1 MTANAELDGAGA
13 SADLLS
19 LAAIAVGTVP
29 TPEQRRREDD
39 LLAAALARRALLRSE
54 GYFGP
59 PPTKPAHG
67 ESGPES
73 PPPIS
78 VRVAPS
84 VFSFD
89 NDLSESSSL
98 KSSVV
103 DHVYENGM
111 RYHGFRAGKYP
122 FPNDDV
128 EQNRDDMKHTMAQM
142 LCHDAYFYSPI
153 EDALE
158 AGGEVL
164 DLGTLVSLPSI
175 RPAPPRLGC
184 KDRPGRSAKTD
195 LAGQSA
201 GKRLLQ
207 PTTCPHS
214 AGGCCFTTNREADL
228 ALHIAGTGTGIWAI
242 ERKWLAAF
250 RCPGSCTT
258 QPGRGQL
265 HPSGST
271 TTNPQP

>member
-1 MTANAELDGAGA
+1 MTANAELDGAAAAA

-19 LAAIAVGTVP
+19 SAAIAVGTVP

-39 LLAAALARRALLRSE
+39 LLAAALARGALLRSE
-54 GYFGP
+54 GYFDP

-67 ESGPES
+67 EPGPES
-73 PPPIS
+73 PPAIS

-84 VFSFD
+84 IFSFD

-164 DLGTLVSLPSI
+164 DLGTLVPLPAAHPAAAELQ
-175 RPAPPRLGC
+175 RPTWPVN
-184 KDRPGRSAKTD
+184 RPGKGFCNQQRART
-195 LAGQSA
+195 A
-201 GKRLLQ
+201 
-207 PTTCPHS
+207 P
-214 AGGCCFTTNREADL
+214 
-228 ALHIAGTGTGIWAI
+228 
-242 ERKWLAAF
+242 AAF
-250 RCPGSCTT
+250 VSPRIGGLTSRYTS
-258 QPGRGQL
+258 QVPGRVFGLLGVSGLQL
-265 HPSGST
+265 SIVPGLVPPSRAAASFAARPVPP
-271 TTNPQP
+271 PQTRSR

>member
-19 LAAIAVGTVP
+19 SAAIAVGTVP

-39 LLAAALARRALLRSE
+39 LLAAALARGALLRSE

-175 RPAPPRLGC
+175 RPAPSRPGC
-184 KDRPGRSAKTD
+184 KGRPGRSIGRKKTF
-195 LAGQSA
+195 ATNNVPAQRR
-201 GKRLLQ
+201 RLLF
-207 PTTCPHS
+207 HHES
-214 AGGCCFTTNREADL
+214 GG
-228 ALHIAGTGTGIWAI
+228 
-242 ERKWLAAF
+242 
-250 RCPGSCTT
+250 
-258 QPGRGQL
+258 
-265 HPSGST
+265 
-271 TTNPQP
+271 

>member
-1 MTANAELDGAGA
+1 MTANAELDGAAAA

-19 LAAIAVGTVP
+19 SAAIAVGTVP

-39 LLAAALARRALLRSE
+39 LLAAALARGALLRSE
-54 GYFGP
+54 GYFDP
-59 PPTKPAHG
+59 PPTKPAHHG
-67 ESGPES
+67 ESDPDS
-73 PPPIS
+73 PPAIS
-78 VRVAPS
+78 ARVAPS

-142 LCHDAYFYSPI
+142 LCHDAYFYSPT

-164 DLGTLVSLPSI
+164 DLGTLVPLPGA
-175 RPAPPRLGC
+175 RPAAARLQRLPWPVN
-184 KDRPGRSAKTD
+184 RPGKGFATNNVPAQRR
-195 LAGQSA
+195 Q
-201 GKRLLQ
+201 LLF
-207 PTTCPHS
+207 HHES
-214 AGGCCFTTNREADL
+214 GG
-228 ALHIAGTGTGIWAI
+228 
-242 ERKWLAAF
+242 
-250 RCPGSCTT
+250 
-258 QPGRGQL
+258 
-265 HPSGST
+265 
-271 TTNPQP
+271 